1 MDRGDRWAT
10 VHGVAKNQ
18 TKVKQPSTRIHEVL
32 RVVKFVETERKLVVA
47 RDLGQE
53 VGKLFKEY
61 RISVLSH
68 EECWRLTAQQCK
80 CT

>member
-1 MDRGDRWAT
+1 MGYSPWGRKELDRL
-10 VHGVAKNQ
+10 
-18 TKVKQPSTRIHEVL
+18 KQPSMHTHEVL
-32 RVVKFVETERKLVVA
+32 RVVKFVGIERRLVVA

-53 VGKLFKEY
+53 VGKLLFKEY

-68 EECWRLTAQQCK
+68 EECWRLMAQQRE